1 MDWRD
6 GSYGYTASLWA
17 TIQNQTNLAKLLLQT
32 GTDMAKLLL
41 QGEADVNKQDTN
53 GATLLHFA
61 AEFISLDVG
70 RFLVGW
76 GANI

>member
-17 TIQNQTNLAKLLLQT
+17 TIQNQTNL
-32 GTDMAKLLL
+32 AKLLL

-61 AEFISLDVG
+61 AEFISLDVA